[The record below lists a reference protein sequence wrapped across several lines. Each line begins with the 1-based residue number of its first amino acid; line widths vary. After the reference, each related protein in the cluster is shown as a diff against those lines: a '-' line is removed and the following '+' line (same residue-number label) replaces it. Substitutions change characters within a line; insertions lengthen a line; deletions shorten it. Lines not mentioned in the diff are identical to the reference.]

1 MYIIYIKAT
10 TKIAKPKLRANKQK
24 KKINGIVKKI
34 LNYKETREGESRKQR
49 AK

>member
-10 TKIAKPKLRANKQK
+10 TKIAKLKLRANKQK

-34 LNYKETREGESRKQR
+34 LNYKETREGETRKQR